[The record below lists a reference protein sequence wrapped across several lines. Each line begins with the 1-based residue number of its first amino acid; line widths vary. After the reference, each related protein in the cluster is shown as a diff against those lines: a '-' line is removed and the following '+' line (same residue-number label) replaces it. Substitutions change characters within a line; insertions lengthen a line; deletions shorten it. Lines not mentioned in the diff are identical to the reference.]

1 MFRSCTFGIA
11 KAMTLNRGREIKSQ
25 ESAADAAIFS
35 FLKRPSPLNC
45 RSHCQNHRKWDKSR
59 GKYRLTDRLFT
70 GMKFAPFDGHFEAYS
85 GLKRGDIFAFAYG
98 CVRWVLILFLDSR

>member
-1 MFRSCTFGIA
+1 MFGSCTFGIA
-11 KAMTLNRGREIKSQ
+11 NAITLNRGREIKKSQ

-45 RSHCQNHRKWDKSR
+45 RSHCQYHRKWDKSR

-70 GMKFAPFDGHFEAYS
+70 GMKFAPTYGHFEAYFWIERRVHVCS
-85 GLKRGDIFAFAYG
+85 VPFGLFDPAYG
-98 CVRWVLILFLDSR
+98 F